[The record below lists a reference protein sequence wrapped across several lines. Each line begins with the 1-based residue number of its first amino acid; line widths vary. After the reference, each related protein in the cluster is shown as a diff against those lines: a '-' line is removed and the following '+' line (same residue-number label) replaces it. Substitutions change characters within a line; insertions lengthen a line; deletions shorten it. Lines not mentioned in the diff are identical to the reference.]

1 MSWFEEIFGFEEC
14 TYAKTQANF
23 YLEGV
28 LLHTR
33 IQLPRS
39 FHTGT
44 LTLPSLAELRAEV
57 GALKLATDRGAMSIS
72 NLIAD
77 AYQLHSWPQ
86 ANGALVQVASQFN
99 LLEMPGPSTTPEQG
113 IAGYQYDH
121 TQGPACAMACAAAT
135 VFRNY
140 LVQTG
145 NQVGQTE
152 SNQLNTLA
160 DLDNAIGIPGIR
172 MQNGYAILQPKTVL
186 AIGQHIQS
194 LDVVSLDALRQQLR
208 IGLHSDTEVTLAGVP
223 NDRRVSQALCS
234 ALPVA
239 YHRAPSRDWAP
250 FASLVLEAS
259 YEATLL
265 AAVLNHRR
273 TGNPRV
279 YLTLV
284 GGGAFGNETDWIISA
299 LRRALRLV
307 RHHPLEVA
315 LVSHRKVPQELVILI
330 EEFAAGS
337 ESVSSSTPTP

>member
-1 MSWFEEIFGFEEC
+1 MDMSWFEDIFGFEEC
-14 TYAKTQANF
+14 SYAKTQANF
-23 YLEGV
+23 YLEGG
-28 LLHTR
+28 LLHTST
-33 IQLPRS
+33 QPSRS
-39 FHTGT
+39 FHVGQ
-44 LTLPSLAELRAEV
+44 LTLPSLAQLRAEV
-57 GALKLATDRGAMSIS
+57 GELKLASDKGGMSIC

-77 AYQLHSWPQ
+77 AHQLHRWPE

-99 LLEMPGPSTTPEQG
+99 LLEMPCPSTSPEQG
-113 IAGYQYDH
+113 IAGYQHDH

-160 DLDNAIGIPGIR
+160 DLDRSIGIPGIQMR
-172 MQNGYAILQPKTVL
+172 NGYAILQPETVL
-186 AIGQHIQS
+186 AIGQHIQA
-194 LDVVSLDALRQQLR
+194 LDVDPLDVLRQQLR
-208 IGLHSDTEVTLAGVP
+208 IGLHSDTEVTIAGVP
-223 NDRRVSQALCS
+223 NGQRVSQALCS

-239 YHRAPSRDWAP
+239 YHRSPSRDWAP

-315 LVSHRKVPQELVILI
+315 IVSHRKVPQELVMLV
-330 EEFAAGS
+330 EDFAAGS
-337 ESVSSSTPTP
+337 